1 MFNNPIKAQQL
12 STPGVDRPVQDT
24 SVQTALSGFADILS
38 TLGQANKNSGPDA
51 WAVKAEWETEG
62 SQAGIEDAKQ
72 YQFLTETQGRAK
84 ADVWLNKQVLSRQ
97 GGMNADSAD
106 SYRQVI
112 GGTIGK
118 SSAVLD
124 REFERKEQERR
135 QEQLN
140 DLELKGAELA
150 MADGAKLGVDPAK
163 LSRDQK
169 IGLAMMAN
177 GVAARTQ
184 QETANVALATANM
197 NLDQKERVLKSEG
210 GANVFLGQKTVET
223 KSLIFGTIEA
233 IRQNPSK
240 AEAIKLQAIS
250 DLQLRKSA
258 ALQDAAS
265 TVSKYGGDISD
276 VTSGQVASVQAQYDT
291 AIALIRGDYN
301 LDLMKSS
308 FEQLANGTAIEA
320 VRTMPNEMARVVL
333 MQHVTKMPL
342 EASVQTLKK
351 TGTSYNPDSQY
362 EVIRNLGLGVNTALQ
377 NTGETPKRWMD
388 TFVAAAPTAAQNESL
403 RPDFAQT
410 LVNTLQESFSAP
422 VGVRQQASSPDS
434 LPSLVSSLARS
445 NLKGEF
451 SQAVADQAAKEGLTP
466 AELWQKSATGVL
478 REKIAPSLQFKDP
491 AVMGNLDVQYSGGK
505 FTVRLKEQ
513 QYRTATNLSANPGY
527 YSGIDASSTK
537 INQINKNLT
546 AVQQVLNDYVQ
557 SYTKTVGGNPDDVGL
572 ALQEVMKLTFNLG
585 SN

>member
-1 MFNNPIKAQQL
+1 M
-12 STPGVDRPVQDT
+12 
-24 SVQTALSGFADILS
+24 
-38 TLGQANKNSGPDA
+38 GQAKFNKGPEA
-51 WAVKAEWETEG
+51 WTVKAEWETEG

-72 YQFLTETQGRAK
+72 YQFLAETQGRAK
-84 ADVWLNKQVLSRQ
+84 ADVWLNKQVLTRQ
-97 GGMNADSAD
+97 GGMNADTAD
-106 SYRQVI
+106 SYRQVV
-112 GGTIGK
+112 GDTVGK
-118 SSAVLD
+118 TTSVLD
-124 REFERKEQERR
+124 REFERKEEERR

-150 MADGAKLGVDPAK
+150 MADGAKLGVDPSK
-163 LSRDQK
+163 LSTDQK

-184 QETANVALATANM
+184 QETANVALATSNM
-197 NLDQKERVLKSEG
+197 NLAQKERVLKSEG

-223 KSLIFGTIEA
+223 KSLIFSTIES

-250 DLQLRKSA
+250 DLQMRKASA
-258 ALQDAAS
+258 MQDAAA

-291 AIALIRGDYN
+291 AISLIRGDYN
-301 LDLMKSS
+301 LDLMKNS
-308 FEQLANGTAIEA
+308 FEQVATGTALEA
-320 VRTMPNEMARVVL
+320 VRAMPNEMARVIL

-342 EASVQTLKK
+342 EASVQVLKK
-351 TGTSYNPDSQY
+351 TSTSYNPDSQY
-362 EVIRNLGLGVNTALQ
+362 EVIRNLGLGVNTAIQ
-377 NTGETPKRWMD
+377 NTGETPKKWMD
-388 TFVAAAPTAAQNESL
+388 TFVAAAPTVVQQEKL
-403 RPDFAQT
+403 RPEYAQT
-410 LVNTLQESFSAP
+410 LVSTLQESYSAP
-422 VGVRQQASSPDS
+422 VNVRQQASSPDS
-434 LPSLVSSLARS
+434 LPSLVSNLARS
-445 NLKGEF
+445 NLKGEL
-451 SQAVADQAAKEGLTP
+451 SQAVSDAAAKEGLTP

-491 AVMGNLDVQYSGGK
+491 AVMGNLDVLYSGGK

-527 YSGIDASSTK
+527 YSGIDASTTK

-557 SYTKTVGGNPDDVGL
+557 SYTKAVGGNPDDVGL
-572 ALQEVMKLTFNLG
+572 ALQEVMKLSFNLG